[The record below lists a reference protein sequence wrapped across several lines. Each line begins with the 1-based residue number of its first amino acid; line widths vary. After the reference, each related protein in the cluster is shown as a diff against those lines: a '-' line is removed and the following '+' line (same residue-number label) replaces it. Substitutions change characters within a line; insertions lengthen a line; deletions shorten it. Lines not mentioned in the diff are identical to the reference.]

1 MAGSEPWIT
10 LGRDHTACLKLVTNS
25 EKELYVGVLSGELA
39 GFVLLDLHGGLRG
52 YIQSIGVAPNL
63 RSRGLGSKLLHFAEQ
78 RILRETPNV
87 FMCVSS
93 FNRDAERL
101 YLRLGYTRVGELTDF
116 IIPGAS
122 EILLRKAAGSMAK
135 FNANDTR
142 HSEKNKQC

>member
-10 LGRDHTACLKLVTNS
+10 LSRDYTACLNLLTNS
-25 EKELYVGVLSGELA
+25 EKELYVGLVSGELA

-63 RSRGLGSKLLHFAEQ
+63 RSRGLGSKLLYFAEE

-101 YLRLGYTRVGELTDF
+101 YLRLGYTRVGELNDF
-116 IIPGAS
+116 IIAGAS
-122 EILLRKAAGSMAK
+122 EILLRKTAGPAAGFK
-135 FNANDTR
+135 TGDNTTLKEDKKR
-142 HSEKNKQC
+142 